1 MFYARMS
8 VNFDFIKFNNLYKPA
23 PVQGSNVSFKAARTL
38 QTDTFEKNSAAIQP
52 QNFEKCTD
60 VPVASGVIYDRKLNK
75 PIKVTVLKTDAKKNE
90 TTYRFVSKNLK
101 KEYGYLNLTLCKK
114 PKDFEYSYIG
124 SDACLLKNYPEYG
137 IRGARVIVDYL
148 ENHNDSR
155 YAGIGRLADKI
166 AVKHCLD
173 NNIKPVIISIA
184 DWDSHVAHY
193 KRGKRYLPLVPDTT
207 EYKFFKEKYG
217 STDVNSILEK
227 LVNESELNNEKID
240 LKDWF
245 PIPMYM
251 PQKLAQKYV
260 KELQSEK
267 Q

>member
-1 MFYARMS
+1 MTRALREKGKD
-8 VNFDFIKFNNLYKPA
+8 VRFIYSWDDYDVFRKVPKNMPEPEFL
-23 PVQGSNVSFKAARTL
+23 
-38 QTDTFEKNSAAIQP
+38 EK
-52 QNFEKCTD
+52 
-60 VPVASGVIYDRKLNK
+60 YLRY
-75 PIKVTVLKTDAKKNE
+75 PIT
-90 TTYRFVSKNLK
+90 
-101 KEYGYLNLTLCKK
+101 
-114 PKDFEYSYIG
+114 
-124 SDACLLKNYPEYG
+124 
-137 IRGARVIVDYL
+137 
-148 ENHNDSR
+148 
-155 YAGIGRLADKI
+155 
-166 AVKHCLD
+166 
-173 NNIKPVIISIA
+173 
-184 DWDSHVAHY
+184 
-193 KRGKRYLPLVPDTT
+193 LVPDTT